1 MILGRCTALPPGQPP
16 GLRKLRPGARPIH
29 VREAALYTSRVSEGA
44 DSVGQVRR
52 ETLRKAEARRIALA
66 AQGFGVPKL
75 ERPVTMR
82 DVQAVTNRLGQFQ
95 IDSINVV
102 ARAQFM
108 PLFSRL
114 GPYDSTLLERA
125 AYQPPR
131 RLFEYW
137 GHAASLMDVSLQPLL
152 RFRMQPGF
160 RDVWAGVERVA
171 QENAD
176 LIPFVRDEVAARGP
190 ISARDLEVAEQRD
203 RSNWGWNWSRVK
215 TILEWLFYVGEVTS
229 AYRNAQFE
237 RVYDLPERVIPR
249 SVLAMPTPTPQD
261 SVLGLIRRAAR
272 SLGIASESSLR
283 DYFRTRLNMTRQ
295 AIATLVESGELIP
308 VTVEGSGSQRWYL
321 WHKGR
326 VPRRIAA
333 RALLSPFD
341 SMIFERARLERLF
354 DFSYRI
360 EIYVP
365 APKRIHGYYVY
376 PFLLDED
383 FVARVDLKAD
393 RTRGTLRVNAAWIE
407 PGHDPF
413 DVATELASE
422 LKLMAEWLGLQSVE
436 ILPRGDLALALAAA

>member
-1 MILGRCTALPPGQPP
+1 
-16 GLRKLRPGARPIH
+16 
-29 VREAALYTSRVSEGA
+29 
-44 DSVGQVRR
+44 VRR
-52 ETLRKAEARRIALA
+52 ETIRKAEARRIALA

-82 DVQAVTNRLGQFQ
+82 DVQAVTNRLAQFQ

-102 ARAQFM
+102 TRAQFM

-114 GPYDSTLLERA
+114 GPYDPVLLERA
-125 AYQPPR
+125 AYRSPR

-137 GHAASLMDVSLQPLL
+137 GHAASLIDISLQPLL

-160 RDVWAGVERVA
+160 RDVWTGVERVA
-171 QENAD
+171 RENAD
-176 LIPFVRDEVAARGP
+176 LIPFIREEVAARGP
-190 ISARDLEVAEQRD
+190 ISARELEIAEQRD

-249 SVLAMPTPTPQD
+249 SVLALPTPTPQE
-261 SVLGLIRRAAR
+261 SVTGLIRRAAR
-272 SLGIASESSLR
+272 ALGIASESCLR
-283 DYFRTRLNMTRQ
+283 DYFRTRLDMTRE
-295 AIATLVESGELIP
+295 AITTLVEDGDLIP
-308 VTVEGSGSQRWYL
+308 VAVEGSGSRPWYL
-321 WHKGR
+321 WHEAR
-326 VPRRIAA
+326 VPRRIST

-365 APKRIHGYYVY
+365 GPKRIHGYYVY
-376 PFLLDED
+376 PFLLDD
-383 FVARVDLKAD
+383 NFVARVDLKAD
-393 RTRGTLRVNAAWIE
+393 RTRGVLRVNAAWIE
-407 PGHDPF
+407 YGYDPF
-413 DVATELASE
+413 DVANELASE
-422 LKLMAEWLGLQSVE
+422 LKIMAEWLGLQAVQ
-436 ILPRGDLALALAAA
+436 ILPRGDLASALTGA

>member
-1 MILGRCTALPPGQPP
+1 M
-16 GLRKLRPGARPIH
+16 
-29 VREAALYTSRVSEGA
+29 
-44 DSVGQVRR
+44 RR

-82 DVQAVTNRLGQFQ
+82 DVQAVTNRLAQFQ

-102 ARAQFM
+102 TRAQFM

-114 GPYDSTLLERA
+114 GPYDPALLERA
-125 AYQPPR
+125 AYRSPR

-137 GHAASLMDVSLQPLL
+137 GHAASLIDISLQPLL

-160 RDVWAGVERVA
+160 RDVWTGVERVA
-171 QENAD
+171 RENAD
-176 LIPFVRDEVAARGP
+176 LIPFIREEVAARGP
-190 ISARDLEVAEQRD
+190 ISARELEIAEQRD

-249 SVLAMPTPTPQD
+249 SVLALPTATPQE
-261 SVLGLIRRAAR
+261 SVTGLIRRAAR
-272 SLGIASESSLR
+272 ALGIASESCLR
-283 DYFRTRLNMTRQ
+283 DYFRTRLDMTRE
-295 AIATLVESGELIP
+295 AITTLVEDGDLIP
-308 VTVEGSGSQRWYL
+308 VVVEGSGSRPWYL
-321 WHKGR
+321 WHEAR
-326 VPRRIAA
+326 VPRRIWT

-365 APKRIHGYYVY
+365 GPKRIHGYYVY
-376 PFLLDED
+376 PFLLDD
-383 FVARVDLKAD
+383 NFVARVDLKAD
-393 RTRGTLRVNAAWIE
+393 RTRGVLRVNAAWIE
-407 PGHDPF
+407 YGYDPF
-413 DVATELASE
+413 DVANELASE
-422 LKLMAEWLGLQSVE
+422 LKIMAEWLGLQAVQ
-436 ILPRGDLALALAAA
+436 ILPRGDLAPALAGA